1 MNESGTKVGR
11 LSHKRVPL
19 NEAPKSAMT
28 NFRTIDRATPYLLP
42 PSVEEWLPKDHL
54 ARFVVEI
61 VDQLNLS
68 EITRQYRGSGSAA
81 YHPSVMLSLL
91 IYGYATGVYSSR
103 RIEVATHESI
113 AFRYIAANAHP
124 DHDSLCAFR
133 KRFLKQIE
141 ALFVQVLCIARQMKL
156 LKLGTV
162 ALDGTKIH
170 ANASRHS
177 ALSHGHAGKI
187 EVQLEGEVKQL
198 LARAE
203 AADQEP
209 LPKGVNIPDELKRRE
224 DRLAAIRQAKAQ
236 IEARAAE
243 RDAQEKAEFD
253 AKVKARE
260 DKIAVTGKKPGGKP
274 PEAPVPG
281 VRPTDQINLTDAD
294 SRIMPATG
302 KGFEQSFN
310 AQAAVDTE
318 TMMVVAI
325 GMAQVATDKQQVEP
339 MLKTLA
345 ALPEELGT
353 VEQVLGDNGFFSAAN
368 VAHCVNANIE
378 PLLAAGR
385 DKHHPHWA
393 DRFTEPLPLVEP
405 ASALDK
411 MKHKLKTVAG
421 RKLYGLR
428 KQTVEPVFGIIKSV
442 MGFRQFLLRGLA
454 AVQGEWSL
462 VTMAWNIKRMSVL
475 AA

>member
-1 MNESGTKVGR
+1 MGVAFNDIEN
-11 LSHKRVPL
+11 P
-19 NEAPKSAMT
+19 AMA
-28 NFRTIDRATPYLLP
+28 NFRPIDRTTPYLLP
-42 PSVEEWLPKDHL
+42 PSVDDWLPKDHL
-54 ARFVVEI
+54 ARFVVDI
-61 VDQLNLS
+61 VDQLDLS
-68 EITRQYRGSGSAA
+68 ELTRQYRAGGSPA
-81 YHPSVMLSLL
+81 YHPSVMLGLL
-91 IYGYATGVYSSR
+91 IYGYATGVYASR
-103 RIEVATHESI
+103 RIETATHESI
-113 AFRYIAANAHP
+113 AFRYIAANEQP
-124 DHDSLCAFR
+124 DHDSLCVFR

-177 ALSHGHAGKI
+177 ALSYGHAQKI
-187 EVQLEGEVKQL
+187 EAQLEAEVKQM

-209 LPKGVNIPDELKRRE
+209 LPEGLSIPEELKRRE
-224 DRLAAIRQAKAQ
+224 DRLAAIRQAKSQ
-236 IEARAAE
+236 IETRAAE
-243 RDAQEKAEFD
+243 RDAQEKADFE
-253 AKVKARE
+253 AKMKARE
-260 DKIAVTGKKPGGKP
+260 DKAARTGKKPRGKP
-274 PEAPVPG
+274 PASPDPG
-281 VRPTDQINLTDAD
+281 VRATDQINLTDAD

-318 TMMVVAI
+318 SMLVVAT

-339 MLKTLA
+339 MLKTLLSLPD
-345 ALPEELGT
+345 ALGR
-353 VEQVLGDNGFFSAAN
+353 VEQVLADSGFFSAAN
-368 VAHCVNANIE
+368 VAHCVTAKIE

-385 DKHHPHWA
+385 DKHHPHWE
-393 DRFTEPLPLVEP
+393 DRFTEPPPLVEP
-405 ASALDK
+405 ASAVER
-411 MKHKLKTVAG
+411 MKHKLKTVQG

-454 AVQGEWSL
+454 SVQGEWSL
-462 VTMAWNIKRMSVL
+462 VTMAWNIKRMAVL